1 MNNSILYRI
10 HPEEKILQA
19 VKEIDF
25 ADFDFKERYDIQ
37 EWVESSPDILGEEL
51 LIIAKEFSH
60 FDKTKERPDLIALDK
75 KGNIV
80 IIELKRDD
88 SGIGVEWQAIKY
100 ASYLS
105 RFKVSE
111 IVDVYIKYIERY
123 KKEDNLN
130 EENVSQRIL
139 DFIDKDDLS
148 LINKNQRII
157 LVSHRFAREVTS
169 AVSWLI
175 DKHEV
180 NIKVVQLIPY
190 YDNDKDT
197 HYLQSNVILPL
208 IGEDELIIKASG
220 KPEIVTKYGVGPIKK
235 IDGIA
240 IFFNDVSKRL
250 MNRVDD
256 DIQPSKTSRW
266 AGVGNNFRYFHFWY
280 ENSIWNNWDLSYKV
294 WLFDESCSKAE
305 RKNKFGIYFEFY
317 KKYLLGK
324 GVTEK
329 NLNKLIEFIK
339 SVDLEGFQFDS
350 NGSYYLECLIP
361 NNKLS
366 NQNSEDLIK
375 TLVNLISSTKK
386 KVDRILENN

>member
-1 MNNSILYRI
+1 MKNSILYRI

-37 EWVESSPDILGEEL
+37 EWVESSPEILGEEL
-51 LIIAKEFSH
+51 LIIAKEFSR

-75 KGNIV
+75 QGNIV
-80 IIELKRDD
+80 VIELKRDD
-88 SGIGVEWQAIKY
+88 SGIDVDWQAIKY

-105 RFKVSE
+105 HFKDSE
-111 IVDVYIKYIERY
+111 IVDVYIKYIKRY

-175 DKHEV
+175 EKHEV
-180 NIKVVQLIPY
+180 DIKVVQLIPY
-190 YDNDKDT
+190 YDEDKDT

-208 IGEDELIIKASG
+208 IGKDELIIKASG
-220 KPEIVTKYGVGPIKK
+220 KPETVKKYGVGPIKK
-235 IDGIA
+235 TDDIA

-250 MNRVDD
+250 MNKIENE
-256 DIQPSKTSRW
+256 IQPSKTSRW
-266 AGVGNNFRYFHFWY
+266 AGVGNNYRYFHFWY

-294 WLFDESCSKAE
+294 WLYDESYGKGE
-305 RKNKFGIYFEFY
+305 RRNKFGIYFEFY
-317 KKYLLGK
+317 KKYLLGR
-324 GVTEK
+324 GVTEEK
-329 NLNKLIEFIK
+329 LNKLIVFMK
-339 SVDLEGFQFDS
+339 SVNLEGFKFDELK
-350 NGSYYLECLIP
+350 GAYYLECLIP

-366 NQNSEDLIK
+366 DKNKVDLVDI
-375 TLVNLISSTKK
+375 LNRLITKTKK
-386 KVDRILENN
+386 NADTIIQ